1 ELYEQRGTPL
11 RIKKQIE
18 LVLTE
23 HNRLKE
29 TRLNPLT
36 IKTIQEVPAHWARPS
51 IKTIPESESTPNV
64 DISTVIDV
72 ISKIEPSIRLDLL
85 ESNTIKNKVRH
96 LEMLS
101 KPVVAFESDSWLK
114 ADIEKAIRQLE
125 RQHSMIAG
133 SAVRNL
139 PLVLPANFKL
149 PKYTR
154 RKIEVPDV
162 PLDVPVIGKVKN
174 EID

>member
-1 ELYEQRGTPL
+1 M
-11 RIKKQIE
+11 
-18 LVLTE
+18 
-23 HNRLKE
+23 
-29 TRLNPLT
+29 
-36 IKTIQEVPAHWARPS
+36 
-51 IKTIPESESTPNV
+51 IPESESTPNV

-85 ESNTIKNKVRH
+85 ENNTIKNNTIKNKARH

-114 ADIEKAIRQLE
+114 ADIDKAIRQLE

-139 PLVLPANFKL
+139 TLVLPANIEF
-149 PKYTR
+149 PKSTR
-154 RKIEVPDV
+154 HLQEGTDSA
-162 PLDVPVIGKVKN
+162 
-174 EID
+174 